1 MCRSFLLCRFYQ
13 IINVLNSLLRFISE
27 PITKAWH
34 FWLYAFLLVY
44 LTFPFL
50 RLFEEPGVGLDP
62 SWQIAL
68 NLLRDK
74 QGVWGKDFVFTYGP
88 LGSFIYRLPLHVP
101 AWKQLL
107 YDGFFFLNL
116 IYFHATCFPK
126 QAKYYHLI
134 IFFCFNLFSFEMIG
148 ESTAFLW
155 MFLGMY
161 HGFVAL
167 YAENGLKQ
175 FFSLMLSFL
184 LLGIIFFTKANYGI
198 IVWAF
203 LAGLIF
209 IMVIQK
215 RLGWYWGLMIACI
228 FVLLLMAWA
237 IYLNTDLVLYVKTS
251 LHIIANYNAG
261 MSVFPEA
268 FKRLTALTY
277 GIFILQVFLTLYF
290 VLNVFKKTW
299 SEYFLLATGLG
310 ISFVL
315 LKYSFVRADSGHF
328 TAYIKLMTYVCLLIY
343 AFTEQKS
350 IKQIYFWFMP
360 VLFTLYAWIYVPL
373 VGFTPLGIWH
383 GIKYRPYILANYFQ
397 GKREVGPQSQ
407 KLPDS
412 FLRKISSHSVDII
425 PFELSWAHSNRLNY
439 TPRPTLQSYM
449 ASDRYLDSLNEVFF
463 TSPKAPKYIIYG
475 LERSNLKYPWAEESF
490 TQKAL
495 LQHYEIID
503 FNDSLLLF
511 AHRPNHRKLRLVYT
525 RQSIHRVGQEIKLG
539 VLQAGY
545 LRESIFEPT
554 YSSQGN
560 LVNLLFQ
567 PPQLIAELA
576 SKGHRERVRFAPN
589 LMKKGFWSNSL
600 ILNLA
605 QAKDF
610 YRQQADSSSSLESIK
625 FSEGQFFQGG
635 FKPEIHVTHRFYK
648 IE

>member
-1 MCRSFLLCRFYQ
+1 MQFTNSFIEFFQKPVTR
-13 IINVLNSLLRFISE
+13 N
-27 PITKAWH
+27 WH
-34 FWLYAFLLVY
+34 FWLYAFVLVY
-44 LTFPFL
+44 LTFPYL
-50 RLFEEPGVGLDP
+50 RLFEEPGLGLDP

-68 NLLRDK
+68 NLLREK

-88 LGSFIYRLPLHVP
+88 LGSYIYRLPIHVP
-101 AWKQLL
+101 AWKQLC

-134 IFFCFNLFSFEMIG
+134 LLFCFNLCSFEMIG
-148 ESTAFLW
+148 ETTAFLW

-167 YAENGLKQ
+167 YAENEWKRI
-175 FFSLMLSFL
+175 FSLALSFL

-203 LAGLIF
+203 LAGLIVV
-209 IMVIQK
+209 MLIQK
-215 RLGWYWGLMIACI
+215 RLAWYRGLVIASI

-237 IYLNTDLVLYVKTS
+237 FYLNTDLLLYVTTS

-261 MSVFPEA
+261 MSVFPDA
-268 FKRLTALTY
+268 FEKLTALTY
-277 GIFILQVFLTLYF
+277 GIFILQVIITLYF
-290 VLNVFKKTW
+290 VLNVYRKTW

-328 TAYIKLMTYVCLLIY
+328 TAYIKLMTYVCILIY
-343 AFTEQKS
+343 AFTEQLSMKRL
-350 IKQIYFWFMP
+350 YLWLMP
-360 VLFTLYAWIYVPL
+360 ILFALYAWVYVPL

-397 GKREVGPQSQ
+397 GKREVGASGP

-412 FLRKISSHSVDII
+412 FLRKISGHSVDII
-425 PFELSWAHSNRLNY
+425 PFEISWVNSNHLNY
-439 TPRPTLQSYM
+439 APRPTLQSYL
-449 ASDRYLDSLNEVFF
+449 AGDRYLDSLNEVFF
-463 TSPKAPKYIIYG
+463 ISKKAPEFIIYG
-475 LERSNLKYPWAEESF
+475 LEQSSLKYPWAEESF

-495 LQHYEIID
+495 LQHYEIVD
-503 FNDSLLLF
+503 SNDSLLLF
-511 AHRPNHRKLRLVYT
+511 AHKPNHRKLRLVYT
-525 RQSIHRVGQEIKLG
+525 RYASHRLGQPIKLG

-545 LRESIFEPT
+545 LRESIFEPA

-567 PPQLIAELA
+567 PPQLMAELT
-576 SKGHRERVRFAPN
+576 SGEHRERVRFAPN

-605 QAKDF
+605 QAKAF
-610 YRQQADSSSSLESIK
+610 YTQQADSSNTLESIK
-625 FSEGQFFQGG
+625 FSEGQFFHGG
-635 FKPEIHVTHRFYK
+635 FKTEILVTHRYYK